1 VRLFLNPKLSKNLSP
16 SSGEGT
22 GFASCEMNGEFL
34 KDEETI
40 NHRLFPSLEAM
51 CKTATIGI

>member
-1 VRLFLNPKLSKNLSP
+1 
-16 SSGEGT
+16 
-22 GFASCEMNGEFL
+22 MNGEFL